1 MRTTFHV
8 LLLFAV
14 FVSEVLGFVTYSSS
28 SGISSRVRK
37 PARCSTRLS
46 NDESGEAL
54 EQAAAKLRKE
64 VADLEKELAKG
75 QNAVGVASDREIR
88 KNVQCTLGCCVH
100 GTVLQ
105 LLVGIHNRSAVGGPI
120 L

>member
-1 MRTTFHV
+1 MRTTFRA
-8 LLLFAV
+8 LILFAV

-28 SGISSRVRK
+28 SSSSICSSARR

-75 QNAVGVASDREIR
+75 QNAVGVAWDREIK
-88 KNVQCTLGCCVH
+88 KNCTCTFGCVVYAH
-100 GTVLQ
+100 D
-105 LLVGIHNRSAVGGPI
+105 R
-120 L
+120 